1 MKRLSKDK
9 HHNLANTLYHATYK
23 RYLKSIEEHGLGG
36 MVPQKSWEWS
46 IDGVVCLAHD
56 EDEAESYAEI
66 AEITEEDETLLD
78 EIVVL
83 EIDTNKLDKDLLFSD
98 SNIKSDED
106 GLLDGGSTAPL
117 EYHGIIPF
125 DSVIRVIDKSL

>member
-1 MKRLSKDK
+1 MNKIKRLQVK
-9 HHNLANTLYHATYK
+9 ANKYLYHATYK
-23 RYLKSIEEHGLGG
+23 RHLDSIKENGLGG
-36 MVPQKSWEWS
+36 KVNQKAWEFS
-46 IDGVVCLAHD
+46 NDGVVCLAHN
-56 EDEAESYAEI
+56 EDEAESYAET
-66 AEITEEDETLLD
+66 ADITEEDETLLD

-106 GLLDGGSTAPL
+106 GLLDDGSTAPL

-125 DSVIRVIDKSL
+125 DSVIRVIDKSF